1 MANEKRRATE
11 FVLSQRENK
20 ERKMNVLRA
29 LIANDEISLTVA
41 NTTELCKAGADR
53 HHLSGEQAEIFAR
66 AVSFATF
73 MSSSLKEKRGE
84 VSLSLKTTG
93 KISELGVSGNE
104 PLDMRGYLDFNESG
118 ADDYQGYMTVVRD
131 DGYNR
136 PFVGACEFVSE
147 KTLDEN
153 FEEYYRISEQLPTFL
168 ATAAKT
174 DEFGELQF
182 SAIIVLQPLPF
193 ASEESLKAIPK
204 GEELIGIAQRLEK
217 EEIGRIAKSVFGA
230 EEEKIQYKQAGYR
243 CHCSRERLKG
253 VMVSVGKEQFLG
265 IIEEEGEVRAH
276 CHYCNTDYV
285 FGLEDV
291 KEIFPD
297 GE

>member
-1 MANEKRRATE
+1 
-11 FVLSQRENK
+11 
-20 ERKMNVLRA
+20 MNVLRT
-29 LIANDEISLTVA
+29 LIKSDEISLTIA
-41 NTTELCKAGADR
+41 NTTELCKAGALR
-53 HHLSGEQAEIFAR
+53 HHLLGEKAEIFAR

-73 MSSSLKEKRGE
+73 MSASLKEKRGE

-93 KISELGVSGNE
+93 KIAELGVSGNQ

-118 ADDYQGYMTVVRD
+118 EENYQGYMTVVRD

-168 ATAAKT
+168 ATVART
-174 DEFGELQF
+174 NESGELQF

-193 ASEESLKAIPK
+193 ASEESLKTIPK
-204 GEELIGIAQRLEK
+204 GEALVELVKSLEK
-217 EEIGRIAKSVFGA
+217 QEIGLIAKNVFGA

-253 VMVSVGKEQFLG
+253 VMASVGKEQFLE